1 MPAHRLTDRPAI
13 PVSMMLLAIGAT
25 MRVTRLVTKDYL
37 TDEPRRWV
45 QRRAPEKIAYLVGC
59 PWCTSFWVGGAI
71 AAATARWPRSRAVV
85 ALWLALT
92 ASHASGM
99 LGNLDPPE
107 DFGEP
112 SDDDP
117 GE

>member
-1 MPAHRLTDRPAI
+1 
-13 PVSMMLLAIGAT
+13 
-25 MRVTRLVTKDYL
+25 
-37 TDEPRRWV
+37 
-45 QRRAPEKIAYLVGC
+45 
-59 PWCTSFWVGGAI
+59 
-71 AAATARWPRSRAVV
+71 VV